1 MQVDTSDYDAGLL
14 NDYGGGNV
22 DWWWDYLRAEI
33 GRANEHWRVQ
43 HEGHLAAAVQAEREA
58 CARIGEHHDDMAN
71 RGFVT
76 CLQDTIDA
84 IRARGPTPALDAA
97 LAQAR
102 RETWEKAVE
111 ICAAVSGKEH
121 RAALNYPAREEGGDG
136 SREDSLNAALAAM
149 DCAAAIRSAAAG
161 EEGK

>member
-1 MQVDTSDYDAGLL
+1 MSDLLPCPFCGTDAQIVSDVGRFCVACCGDDCFCCVGEGYDRSAMPEHMFATEE
-14 NDYGGGNV
+14 DA
-22 DWWWDYLRAEI
+22 AE
-33 GRANEHWRVQ
+33 AW
-43 HEGHLAAAVQAEREA
+43 
-58 CARIGEHHDDMAN
+58 N
-71 RGFVT
+71 R
-76 CLQDTIDA
+76 
-84 IRARGPTPALDAA
+84 RTPALTAA

-111 ICAAVSGKEH
+111 ICVAVSGKEH